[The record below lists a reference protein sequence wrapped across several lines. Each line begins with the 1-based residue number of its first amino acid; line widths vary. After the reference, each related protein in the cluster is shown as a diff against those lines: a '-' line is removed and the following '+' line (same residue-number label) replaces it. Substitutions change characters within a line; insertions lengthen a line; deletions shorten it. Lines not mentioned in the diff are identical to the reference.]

1 MTWMNTRMTLLGKVK
16 DKHDDQS
23 WEDFVSFYK
32 RYIAGI
38 VHNMRIPADEVDD
51 IVQTVL
57 LQVWKK
63 LPEFEYNPSQGKFR
77 NWLATITV
85 NRVRDAQRK
94 FGRKNEIIETNESYP
109 TDNTSKPEIE
119 EIANEEWLKHIS
131 NLAWERIEPTLAPSV
146 HKAFTLYLKGVP
158 DKDIANELE
167 LAESSIR
174 VYRSR
179 VEQLM
184 IREVATLERELS

>member
-1 MTWMNTRMTLLGKVK
+1 MTWLNTRMTLLSKVK

-23 WEDFVSFYK
+23 WNEFVSFYK

-38 VHNMRIPADEVDD
+38 VHKMNFPTDEVDD

-94 FGRKNEIIETNESYP
+94 SGRKNDLLNNEGMDSS
-109 TDNTSKPEIE
+109 NTSQPEVE
-119 EIANEEWLKHIS
+119 GLAEKEWVKHIS
-131 NLAWERIEPTLAPSV
+131 NLAWERIQPTLAPSV
-146 HKAFTLYLKGVP
+146 LEAFTLYLQGMN
-158 DKDIANELE
+158 DKDIADKLN
-167 LAESSIR
+167 LAETSIR

-184 IREVATLERELS
+184 IREVASLERELG

>member
-1 MTWMNTRMTLLGKVK
+1 MTWLNTRMTLLNKVK

-23 WEDFVSFYK
+23 WHEFVSFYQ

-38 VHNMRIPADEVDD
+38 IHKMNFPADEVDD

-94 FGRKNEIIETNESYP
+94 SGRKNDLLNNESL
-109 TDNTSKPEIE
+109 DSNNTSQPEVE
-119 EIANEEWLKHIS
+119 ELAEKEWIKHIS
-131 NLAWERIEPTLAPSV
+131 KLAWERIEPTLAPSV
-146 HKAFTLYLKGVP
+146 NEAFSLYLSGVN
-158 DKDIANELE
+158 DKDIAEKLG
-167 LAESSIR
+167 LAETSIR

-184 IREVATLERELS
+184 VREVASLERELG